1 MPRVAAVE
9 HLTLAEADEVRALA
23 RAAAMVDG
31 VAPLS
36 ERFLVGLAEGGRH
49 VVATDAQGGVAAYGR
64 VRDDRVAELVVH
76 PLARQRGLGTRVLAA
91 LIGAA
96 GGSGASGAAG
106 GSRGPGG
113 AAVSGVSGAAGVPG
127 TPGDAGGGS
136 WGALRVWAHG
146 DLAPARALLTRA
158 GLRKIRELHKLSR
171 RLTPADANPTE
182 LPEGFVVRP
191 FTRGRDEAAWLAVNA
206 AAFAGHPEQGAVT
219 RADFERLA
227 NQPWFDPRGLLLLE
241 TTGPNVTLAGSHWT
255 KLDGEPQRVA
265 SDGEMAVAGEV
276 YVVAVAPPFQGRGLA
291 GPLTAAGLAHL
302 AAAGV
307 RDVVLY
313 VDADNVAARRTYAR
327 AGFESILLDGM
338 YAAAGNGGE
347 PIT

>member
-9 HLTLAEADEVRALA
+9 RLTLAEADAVRALA

-96 GGSGASGAAG
+96 AGSGA
-106 GSRGPGG
+106 PGG
-113 AAVSGVSGAAGVPG
+113 AAVSGGPGGAGVPG

-136 WGALRVWAHG
+136 SLRVWAHG

>member
-1 MPRVAAVE
+1 M
-9 HLTLAEADEVRALA
+9 
-23 RAAAMVDG
+23 
-31 VAPLS
+31 
-36 ERFLVGLAEGGRH
+36 
-49 VVATDAQGGVAAYGR
+49 
-64 VRDDRVAELVVH
+64 
-76 PLARQRGLGTRVLAA
+76 
-91 LIGAA
+91 
-96 GGSGASGAAG
+96 
-106 GSRGPGG
+106 
-113 AAVSGVSGAAGVPG
+113 
-127 TPGDAGGGS
+127 
-136 WGALRVWAHG
+136 WAHG

>member
-9 HLTLAEADEVRALA
+9 RLTLAEADAVRALA

-64 VRDDRVAELVVH
+64 VLGDRVAELVVD
-76 PLARQRGLGTRVLAA
+76 PKARQRGLGTRVLAA
-91 LIGAA
+91 LIGGAA
-96 GGSGASGAAG
+96 GSGA
-106 GSRGPGG
+106 PGG
-113 AAVSGVSGAAGVPG
+113 AAVSGGPGGAGVPG

-136 WGALRVWAHG
+136 SLRVWAHG

>member
-9 HLTLAEADEVRALA
+9 RLTLAEADAVRALA

-36 ERFLVGLAEGGRH
+36 ERFLVGLAEGGEH
-49 VVATDAQGGVAAYGR
+49 VVATAAQGGGAAYGR

-96 GGSGASGAAG
+96 AGSGA
-106 GSRGPGG
+106 PGG
-113 AAVSGVSGAAGVPG
+113 AAVSGGPGGAGVPG

-136 WGALRVWAHG
+136 SLRVWAHG